1 MMKGFE
7 GRHRRIHPMV
17 AVIIALFAAGLVFA
31 GYNIIHDLL
40 QTRSETH
47 QEALADCRSA
57 QQRFSTTYT
66 TYRATMSSAQRLAE
80 TGESDV
86 ANPAS
91 VSDLAGTIAPML
103 KDTSAD
109 ALSNR
114 ACDVSMSDSD
124 LNALAHD
131 FGISD
136 STMVNRMITVQYQA
150 DQVKDGIET
159 MRTTNAR
166 ARLSSLTSRARL
178 AYERSAGKADEGLRA
193 ALQTSI
199 DTAQQMLDATGIA
212 DDAAYADAADAVQAA
227 TDAVVAVLPF
237 DCHFHDCVALT
248 FDDGPNKQLTP
259 QLLDALADAGVPATF
274 FVQGQFVSGSNV
286 DLVGR
291 MAAEGHDVGSISWRH
306 TQLHTLD
313 AGTLAKWF
321 KDTDEVIS
329 AASGRPV
336 TLFRPPGG
344 AWSDTVR
351 DQAQASGESI
361 ILWNVDSGDWRGADA
376 GTITTTVVDG
386 AAPGSIVALHDG
398 YRPTIEAIPGIVQGL
413 RDKGL
418 TPVTVT
424 TLLGDD
430 RQAGAVYYGLDD
442 AA

>member
-1 MMKGFE
+1 MMKGL
-7 GRHRRIHPMV
+7 RKQRWRIHPV
-17 AVIIALFAAGLVFA
+17 AMVIIALFTAGLVFA
-31 GYNIIHDLL
+31 GYSIIHGLL
-40 QTRSETH
+40 QSRSETH

-103 KDTSAD
+103 EDTSAD

-114 ACDVSMSDSD
+114 ACYASMSDDD

-193 ALQTSI
+193 ALQAAF
-199 DTAQQMLDATGIA
+199 DAAQQLLDAADIA
-212 DDAAYADAADAVQAA
+212 DDAAYADAADAVRAA

-248 FDDGPNKQLTP
+248 FDDGPNKQFTP

-336 TLFRPPGG
+336 TLFRPPDG

-386 AAPGSIVALHDG
+386 GGPPARSWPCTTATDLPSRRSRVLC
-398 YRPTIEAIPGIVQGL
+398 
-413 RDKGL
+413 RDCA
-418 TPVTVT
+418 TR
-424 TLLGDD
+424 D
-430 RQAGAVYYGLDD
+430 
-442 AA
+442 

>member
-1 MMKGFE
+1 MK
-7 GRHRRIHPMV
+7 RLRRQHRRIHLAV

-31 GYNIIHDLL
+31 GYSIIHGLL
-40 QTRSETH
+40 RSRAEMRQET
-47 QEALADCRSA
+47 LADCRSA
-57 QQRFSTTYT
+57 QRQFSTTYA

-86 ANPAS
+86 ANPTS

-114 ACDVSMSDSD
+114 ACDASMSDDD

-166 ARLSSLTSRARL
+166 ARLSSLMSRARL
-178 AYERSAGKADEGLRA
+178 AYERSEGKADEGLRA
-193 ALQTSI
+193 ALQAAI
-199 DTAQQMLDATGIA
+199 DTAQQLLDAVDGT
-212 DDAAYADAADAVQAA
+212 DDAAYADAADTVQAA

-259 QLLDALADAGVPATF
+259 QLLDALAEAGVPATF
-274 FVQGQFVSGSNV
+274 FVQGRFVSGSNV

-321 KDTDEVIS
+321 KDTDDVIS

-336 TLFRPPGG
+336 TLFRPPDG

-351 DQAQASGESI
+351 TQAQASGESI

-398 YRPTIEAIPGIVQGL
+398 YRPTIEAIPGMVQGL

>member
-7 GRHRRIHPMV
+7 GRHRRIHPAA

-31 GYNIIHDLL
+31 GYSIIHGLL

-91 VSDLAGTIAPML
+91 VSDLVGTIASML

-114 ACDVSMSDSD
+114 ACD
-124 LNALAHD
+124 
-131 FGISD
+131 
-136 STMVNRMITVQYQA
+136 Q
-150 DQVKDGIET
+150 
-159 MRTTNAR
+159 R
-166 ARLSSLTSRARL
+166 AC
-178 AYERSAGKADEGLRA
+178 EA
-193 ALQTSI
+193 AVI
-199 DTAQQMLDATGIA
+199 
-212 DDAAYADAADAVQAA
+212 
-227 TDAVVAVLPF
+227 LPF

-248 FDDGPNKQLTP
+248 FDDGPNKQFTP

-286 DLVGR
+286 DLVGW

>member
-1 MMKGFE
+1 MKGFE

-31 GYNIIHDLL
+31 GYNIIHGLL
-40 QTRSETH
+40 QTRSETR

-114 ACDVSMSDSD
+114 ACDASMSDSD
-124 LNALAHD
+124 LNTLAHD

-336 TLFRPPGG
+336 TLFRPPDG

-376 GTITTTVVDG
+376 GTITTMVVDG

>member
-1 MMKGFE
+1 MVKGLRK
-7 GRHRRIHPMV
+7 RHRRIHPVV
-17 AVIIALFAAGLVFA
+17 AVVIALFAAGLVFA
-31 GYNIIHDLL
+31 GYSIIHGLL
-40 QTRSETH
+40 QSRAETR
-47 QEALADCRSA
+47 QEALADCLSA
-57 QQRFSTTYT
+57 QRRFSTTYT

-114 ACDVSMSDSD
+114 ACDASMSDDD

-166 ARLSSLTSRARL
+166 ARLSSSVSRARL
-178 AYERSAGKADEGLRA
+178 AYERSAGKVDEGLRA

-199 DTAQQMLDATGIA
+199 DTAQRMLDATDAA
-212 DDAAYADAADAVQAA
+212 DDAAYADAADAVQVA

-237 DCHFHDCVALT
+237 DCHFHACVALT
-248 FDDGPNKQLTP
+248 FDDGPNKQFTP
-259 QLLDALADAGVPATF
+259 QLLDALAAAGVPATF

-291 MAAEGHDVGSISWRH
+291 MVAEGHDVGSISWRH

-313 AGTLAKWF
+313 AETLAKWF

-329 AASGRPV
+329 EASGRPV
-336 TLFRPPGG
+336 TLFRPPDG
-344 AWSDTVR
+344 AWSGMVR

-386 AAPGSIVALHDG
+386 AASGSIVALHDG
-398 YRPTIEAIPGIVQGL
+398 YRSTIEAIPGIVQGL

>member
-7 GRHRRIHPMV
+7 GRHRRIHPL
-17 AVIIALFAAGLVFA
+17 AAIIIALFAAGLVFA
-31 GYNIIHDLL
+31 GYSIIHGLL

-114 ACDVSMSDSD
+114 ACDASMSDSD

-193 ALQTSI
+193 VLQTSI

-212 DDAAYADAADAVQAA
+212 DDAAYADAADAVRAA

-248 FDDGPNKQLTP
+248 FDDGPNKQFTP

-336 TLFRPPGG
+336 TLFRPPDG

-361 ILWNVDSGDWRGADA
+361 ILWNVDSGEWRGADA